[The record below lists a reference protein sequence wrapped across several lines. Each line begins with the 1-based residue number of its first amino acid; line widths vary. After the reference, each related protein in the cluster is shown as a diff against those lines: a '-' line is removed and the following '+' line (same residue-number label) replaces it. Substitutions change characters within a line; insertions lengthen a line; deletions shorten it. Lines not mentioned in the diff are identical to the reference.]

1 MSDAKMKEAPI
12 ADELIPDRAYDLI
25 DRLAEIYPP
34 RCILPHE
41 SPETAHR
48 YAGAVE
54 LVDQLLDWKDRELG
68 IENPLARRAYGQ
80 QSNQMELPMRG
91 MDD

>member
-1 MSDAKMKEAPI
+1 MSDVKMKEPPI
-12 ADELIPDRAYDLI
+12 ADELIPNTAYDLI

-41 SPETAHR
+41 SPEAAHR

-54 LVDQLLDWKDRELG
+54 LVDQLLDWIERELG
-68 IENPLARRAYGQ
+68 VEAPLSRPGYGRA
-80 QSNQMELPMRG
+80 S
-91 MDD
+91 